1 MKHDLTELIF
11 ILDRS
16 GSMSGL
22 ESDTIGGMNGFLEK
36 QRAEPGQALVTTALF
51 DHETVLLHDRIDL
64 RAVAP
69 LTREDYF
76 VRGSTALLDA
86 IGTTIE
92 KISMAH
98 AHTAED
104 YRPAHVLFVI
114 TTDGYENASR
124 KYSAERVREM
134 ISAKKQ
140 EGWEF
145 VFLGANIDAVKTAAH
160 FGIGADRA
168 ANYHADSTGTQKNFE
183 AVSCATAQLRRSAP
197 CAPMASNWKDEI
209 DRDYKSRKKH
219 R

>member
-1 MKHDLTELIF
+1 MKENLTELVF

-22 ESDTIGGMNGFLEK
+22 EQDTIGGMNALLDK
-36 QRAEPGQALVTTALF
+36 QKKEAGQALVTTVLF
-51 DHETVLLHDRIDL
+51 NHETLVLHDRIDI
-64 RAVAP
+64 RGVSP
-69 LTREDYF
+69 LTERDYF

-86 IGTTIE
+86 VGTAIE

-124 KYSAERVREM
+124 KYGYEQIKGI
-134 ISAKKQ
+134 ISAKK
-140 EGWEF
+140 ELGWEF
-145 VFLGANIDAVKTAAH
+145 LFLGANIDAVKTAAS
-160 FGIGADRA
+160 FGIGADHA
-168 ANYHADSTGTQKNFE
+168 ANYHADSIGTRKNFE
-183 AVSCATAQLRRSAP
+183 AVSAAASTLRASAP
-197 CAPMASNWKDEI
+197 CAPMASDWKEEI
-209 DRDYKSRKKH
+209 DRDFKHRKKQ